1 MDTIR
6 EDIKNQSFKRVY
18 LLYGEENY
26 LKNDFKEKI
35 RAGALADPSDTM
47 NCTIFTGDN
56 IDIKEVF
63 EMAGTMPFFAERRVV
78 VVDRAGWFKGKK
90 KKDDEAEEAA
100 EETASGDQAYLLQEL
115 PNIPD
120 TTVLILVEDEAD
132 KRSKAFKAVKSLGY
146 ECEMKTPGPDMLAK
160 WIAKQ
165 FAGGGR
171 RITRE
176 TADYLINY
184 CGSEMDNLVSE
195 INKLIYFTDGKDM
208 VVPKDIDQICTRQLQ
223 AVIFDLTDCISNGDV
238 NGAMNIYNE
247 LIAKKESVFG
257 ILAMLMRNFE
267 QLIVAGELEKTDQGG
282 RVMEVLGLKMPFIA
296 NKIRGQARRFN
307 TKALRDTLELA
318 VQLDQDVKTG
328 DISQDRIIEL
338 VIIAATKSRK

>member
-1 MDTIR
+1 MDNIR
-6 EDIKNQSFKRVY
+6 EDIKNQSFKKVY

-35 RAGALADPSDTM
+35 RAAALSDPSDTM
-47 NCTIFTGDN
+47 NCTIFSGDN

-78 VVDRAGWFKGKK
+78 IVDRSGWLKSKK
-90 KKDDEAEEAA
+90 KKDDGADEGGNEA
-100 EETASGDQAYLLQEL
+100 ASGDQLYLVDAISQM
-115 PNIPD
+115 PD
-120 TTVLILVEDEAD
+120 STVLIMVEDEAD
-132 KRSKAFKAVKSLGY
+132 KRSKAFKTIKAAGY

-165 FAGGGR
+165 FATGGR
-171 RITRE
+171 RITRD
-176 TADYLINY
+176 TADYLVNY

-195 INKLIYFTDGKDM
+195 IQKLIYLTEGKDTI
-208 VVPKDIDQICTRQLQ
+208 VPSDIDRICTRQLQ

-238 NGAMNIYNE
+238 NGAINIYNE

-267 QLIVAGELEKTDQGG
+267 QLIVAGELEKSDQGG

-307 TKALRDTLELA
+307 TKALRETLELA

-338 VIIAATKSRK
+338 VIIKATKSRK

>member
-1 MDTIR
+1 MENIR
-6 EDIKNQSFKRVY
+6 ADIKNQTFKKVY

-35 RAGALADPSDTM
+35 RAAALAEPEDTM
-47 NCTIFTGDN
+47 NCTIFSGDS
-56 IDIKEVF
+56 IDIKDVF

-78 VVDRAGWFKGKK
+78 IVDRSGWLKGKK
-90 KKDDEAEEAA
+90 KKDDGSEDGAEEAA
-100 EETASGDQAYLLQEL
+100 GGDQALLTTEIQNL
-115 PNIPD
+115 PD
-120 TTVLILVEDEAD
+120 STVLIMVEDEAD
-132 KRSKAFKAVKSLGY
+132 KRSKAFKTIKSVGY
-146 ECEMKTPGPDMLAK
+146 ECEMKTPNADMLAT

-165 FAGGGR
+165 FGSRGR
-171 RITRE
+171 RISRD
-176 TADYLINY
+176 TADYLVNY

-195 INKLIYFTDGKDM
+195 INKLAYFTEGRDI
-208 VVPKDIDQICTRQLQ
+208 VVPSDIDTICTRQLQ

-238 NGAMNIYNE
+238 KGAMNIYNE

-267 QLIVAGELEKTDQGG
+267 QLIVAGELERDNQGG

-296 NKIRGQARRFN
+296 NKIRGQARKFN
-307 TKALRDTLELA
+307 TKALRETLELC
-318 VQLDQDVKTG
+318 VQLDLDVKYG

-338 VIIAATKSRK
+338 VIVSATGSRK